1 MKLIFNYPKSFLFV
15 IDNNEGAKAILD
27 QEPAITPI
35 IKANANQYNVD
46 PPQINIHINGSS
58 VVRLVYRVLVK
69 VAPTALSI

>member
-1 MKLIFNYPKSFLFV
+1 MLDQSKSFLFV

-35 IKANANQYNVD
+35 TKENANQYNVD
-46 PPQINIHINGSS
+46 PPQINMHINGRS